1 MKPRKKTYRR
11 KVTALID
18 GTPSFV
24 SLVDR
29 GASGSPFT
37 SVKKEDSPMKIKARA
52 VAAPEKKTAAKSN
65 KAVETAEK
73 RNKVASEPVKTE
85 TAITKFVFQKSA
97 GYETVDDVKAF
108 MENSDFEG
116 EMTFEDTDET
126 IVVYNADVTERTVVK
141 ESDITTGEDGVVAT
155 VAHLL
160 VADAEQST
168 VSKSDDMDD
177 EDDDEDDED
186 DDMETS
192 TGKGKGKK
200 KPMTAE
206 KSDDE
211 EDEEDEDEED
221 DIEKSEDSK
230 KKPGYKAEEKPVTLS
245 KREQF
250 LANLK
255 KQEEQVVVR
264 KFDHYEVWA
273 ERNETDFASLMKAGM
288 SDGAAPGLEDVLW
301 TFGQSVRKSLRKGGD
316 VGEQLRKDAAS
327 MVDLVIAQ
335 NELFS
340 TILEADKEEVAK
352 AEKSYDDLQK
362 WATDFGKSLLKEDD
376 EKSSVTKSDTPAT
389 NNTVIAVDVAS
400 EVEKHIAPIVETVQK
415 LAKTVDKIATRKQVS
430 KSVPTSELSTDEPAT
445 GKSKETTTKS
455 STAANNL
462 AQVVFGR

>member
-52 VAAPEKKTAAKSN
+52 VAAPEKKVAAKSN
-65 KAVETAEK
+65 KSVETAEK
-73 RNKVASEPVKTE
+73 RVKAAAEADSTE
-85 TAITKFVFQKSA
+85 TVITKFVFQKSA
-97 GYETVDDVKAF
+97 GYESVDSVKAF

-116 EMTFEDTDET
+116 EMTFEDNDET
-126 IVVYNADVTERTVVK
+126 IVVYNSDVSERTVVK
-141 ESDITTGEDGVVAT
+141 ESDIATGEDGVTAT

-160 VADAEQST
+160 IEEEQTSVT
-168 VSKSDDMDD
+168 KSDDMDD
-177 EDDDEDDED
+177 DEEDDT
-186 DDMETS
+186 ETA

-200 KPMTAE
+200 KPMTNE
-206 KSDDE
+206 KSDD
-211 EDEEDEDEED
+211 DPDEDEDDED
-221 DIEKSEDSK
+221 ETDLEKAADGEK
-230 KKPGYKAEEKPVTLS
+230 KKPGYKAEDEPAQLS
-245 KREQF
+245 KRELF
-250 LANLK
+250 LANLQ
-255 KQEEQVVVR
+255 KQEEPVVVQ
-264 KFDHYEVWA
+264 KFDHYEVWT

-288 SDGAAPGLEDVLW
+288 ADGAAPGLEDVLW
-301 TFGQSVRKSLRKGGD
+301 TFGQAVRKSLRKGD
-316 VGEQLRKDAAS
+316 ATVGEQLRKDAAS

-340 TILEADKEEVAK
+340 TILEATPEDVTK
-352 AEKSYDDLQK
+352 AEKSYEDLQK
-362 WATDFGKSLLKEDD
+362 WATDFGTSLLKEGE
-376 EKSSVTKSDTPAT
+376 EKSSVTKSDKAAA
-389 NNTVIAVDVAS
+389 NNPVITVDVAS
-400 EVEKHIAPIVETVQK
+400 EVEKHLAPIVETVQK

-430 KSVPTSELSTDEPAT
+430 KSVPTAELSTDEPAT

-455 STAANNL
+455 SAAANQL